1 MVKVGDKPLE
11 PAGQRVDAAVFDQVV
26 VPVDETTASERAWPH
41 AVALAEQA
49 DCPLRLVT
57 VAAGSTRRD
66 DAERRLDELAA
77 GASRDAVSCEVIV
90 GTDPAA
96 EIIATVSQ
104 RPRSV
109 IAMATRAPGAIGE
122 LVFGSVTSAVL
133 RDAGCPLLL
142 VGPRCEPPSLAPR
155 RLLVCLDGSQVA
167 TAILPV
173 ARNLAATGLQARLFH
188 VIYPPVDPITRA
200 AELSREDKEMYSLLA
215 EQTAAWERDGLQ
227 VDWRI
232 ESGTVPAETI
242 ITEATPAT
250 MIAMATHGRTALA
263 RMLVGSVTNQVVK
276 NSRVPVLTLRPSA
289 SLH

>member
-1 MVKVGDKPLE
+1 
-11 PAGQRVDAAVFDQVV
+11 VDAGVFDQVV

-49 DCPLRLVT
+49 DCPIHLVT
-57 VAAGSTRRD
+57 VVADSTPRDEAGQ
-66 DAERRLDELAA
+66 RLHELATS
-77 GASRDAVSCEVIV
+77 ASRAAVTHEVIV
-90 GTDPAA
+90 GTNPAA
-96 EIIATVSQ
+96 ELIATASQ

-133 RDAGCPLLL
+133 HDAGCPLLL
-142 VGPRCEPPSLAPR
+142 VGPRCEPPQPAPQ

-173 ARNLAATGLQARLFH
+173 AKDLAATGLQVSLFH
-188 VIYPPVDPITRA
+188 VIYPPVDPLTRA
-200 AELSREDKEMYSLLA
+200 AELSREDKEMYSRLA
-215 EQTAAWERDGLQ
+215 NEAAAWERYGFQ

-232 ESGTVPAETI
+232 KSGTVPAETI
-242 ITEATPAT
+242 IAEATPGT
-250 MIAMATHGRTALA
+250 IIAMATHGRTALA

-276 NSRVPVLTLRPSA
+276 NTRVPVLTLRPSA